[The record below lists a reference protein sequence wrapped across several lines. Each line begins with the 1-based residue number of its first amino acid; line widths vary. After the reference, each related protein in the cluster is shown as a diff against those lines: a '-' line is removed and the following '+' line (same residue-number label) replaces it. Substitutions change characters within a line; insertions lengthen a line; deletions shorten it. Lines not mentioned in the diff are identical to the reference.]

1 MGSQSARA
9 LSLNEQAEQPQKKP
23 EPKPSAGL
31 WLSGIAFTIVIAAFG
46 YALSKVPGFDRVGP
60 LACAIVI
67 AVIYRQFL
75 GYPEKIRAGIQFSSK
90 RFLRFAIILYG
101 LKLNIDIVLHQ
112 GLGLLARDVGVI
124 AFAILFTVWL
134 GKLLKAES
142 SLVMLLGVGT
152 GVCGAAA
159 IAAVS
164 PIIKAKDEDTAIG
177 VGIIALVGTIFS
189 IIYTILRP
197 FLPLS
202 AIDYGIWSGIS
213 LHEIAHVALAGAP
226 AGPDGLAI
234 ALLAKLGRV
243 LLLVPL
249 CFILMFWVKRK
260 SAGKAGETKI
270 EFPWFLIGFILMS
283 LFGSYVL
290 GKSIPVS
297 KAAMDGV
304 ANATTFILTT
314 AMVGLG
320 LNVSLRDL
328 RTKAARPLIAML
340 ITSVVLSIAAYFIA

>member
-1 MGSQSARA
+1 MGSQSASA
-9 LSLNEQAEQPQKKP
+9 LSLNKQAEQPQKKP
-23 EPKPSAGL
+23 EPKPSVGL
-31 WLSGIAFTIVIAAFG
+31 WLSGIAFTVVIAAIG
-46 YALSKVPGFDRVGP
+46 YVLSKVPGFDRVGP

-67 AVIYRQFL
+67 AVMYRQFL

-189 IIYTILRP
+189 ITYTILRP

-249 CFILMFWVKRK
+249 CFILMYWVKRK
-260 SAGKAGETKI
+260 SAGKAGDTKI

-290 GKSIPVS
+290 GKSIPVP
-297 KAAMDGV
+297 KAAMDGI